1 MKSGTTSSGRHL
13 RERAGELRL
22 WGIVAAA
29 TAILAVASGGR
40 FLIGIVF
47 DEVQHAFALSH
58 ADLGLVVS
66 LSVLVIGAMQPAC
79 GWLVDKFQAR
89 AVAGGGL
96 VLLAIGLVITGRATT
111 LWELIVGYC
120 VFVALG
126 LAAVSPVA
134 VTPLVAG
141 WFTQRRATALSIV
154 NLGSPLGQLAM
165 VPLMTVL
172 VGWVGWRSGYAIA
185 GVVVFFACV
194 PLIFLLLRERDTEE
208 VSLDAD
214 TGCSVRAALSHR
226 TFWQLGLGFFVCGFT
241 MSWIMTYFVDYAI
254 DQGIQ
259 RDTAALGLSL
269 LGGMSIVGTLLTG
282 WWADKRGGTMPLA
295 VVYTFR
301 GLGFGILFLAGNG
314 LLFLGLALVVIGLSW
329 SSTTPLTSALC
340 ASMYGRRSLG
350 AIFGLMYAIMPI
362 GSAVGTALA
371 GILKDATGSYTETIL
386 INVALGLL
394 AGIVVAMTRER
405 PHFQQEP
412 ASPDLSLTPATAS
425 AD

>member
-1 MKSGTTSSGRHL
+1 MDSGTLNSRLHKRVGGLH
-13 RERAGELRL
+13 L

-47 DEVQHAFALSH
+47 DHVQQAFSLSH
-58 ADLGLVVS
+58 ADLGLIVS
-66 LSVLVIGAMQPAC
+66 LSVLVIGAMQPVC

-89 AVAGGGL
+89 VVAAGGL
-96 VLLAIGLVITGRATT
+96 ALLAIGLVITGRATT
-111 LWELIVGYC
+111 VWELVVGYC

-141 WFTQRRATALSIV
+141 WFTKRRATALSIV

-165 VPLMTVL
+165 VPLLTFL
-172 VGWVGWRSGYAIA
+172 VGWIGWRSGYALV
-185 GVVVFFACV
+185 GLVVFIVGV
-194 PLIFLLLRERDTEE
+194 PLIMLLLRERETDE
-208 VSLDAD
+208 VTLDAD
-214 TGCSVRAALSHR
+214 AGCGVGDALHHR

-241 MSWIMTYFVDYAI
+241 MAWVMTYFIDYSM
-254 DQGIQ
+254 DQGIS

-269 LGGMSIVGTLLTG
+269 MGGMSIVGTLLTG
-282 WWADKRGGTMPLA
+282 WWADRRGGTMPLA
-295 VVYTFR
+295 IVYTLR
-301 GLGFGILFLAGNG
+301 GLGFAMLFFAGSG
-314 LLFLGLALVVIGLSW
+314 LLFLAFALVVIGLSW

-340 ASMYGRRSLG
+340 ASIYGRRSLG

-371 GILKDATGSYTETIL
+371 GFLKDMSGSYTESIL
-386 INVALGLL
+386 INVGMGLL
-394 AGIVVAMTRER
+394 AGLVVALARER
-405 PHFQQEP
+405 PLFTRDTTPE
-412 ASPDLSLTPATAS
+412 LNLTPVTG
-425 AD
+425 D